1 MHTVRPEL
9 VEGSLSCFDTLSTNG
24 FTNTREL
31 HTSIW
36 DYAASFLGYI
46 GLATPNFLLALIILW
61 LAYSYFGVNLGGL
74 FSLHYEN
81 ASWSV
86 GKVLD
91 LLKHIWVPVVVVGTS
106 GTAALIRILRA
117 NLLDELNKPYVE
129 AVCFDA
135 RFLCGDLREDNC
147 IQCYSFL

>member
-1 MHTVRPEL
+1 MPEPRATML
-9 VEGSLSCFDTLSTNG
+9 VVDDSADTLEVL
-24 FTNTREL
+24 RC
-31 HTSIW
+31 
-36 DYAASFLGYI
+36 LG
-46 GLATPNFLLALIILW
+46 NRQ
-61 LAYSYFGVNLGGL
+61 
-74 FSLHYEN
+74 SL
-81 ASWSV
+81 
-86 GKVLD
+86 
-91 LLKHIWVPVVVVGTS
+91 TS